1 MQADLLSTRRR
12 SSLTPTRATRA
23 TAATAMVGVLALA
36 VVLLRKGRV
45 SKARLVELLA
55 ATVGGLLS
63 SSCCAVQLF
72 LNSISVGCAGFAVL
86 DRFRPLFLC
95 LTFSSLAYKT
105 VAYDIRLHKNPWR
118 SLPTWLVAVAL
129 ASAPLLV
136 RRLNRGGLNM
146 GSLSSPS
153 SSWLGNVQQRPVM
166 LQYSVRGMKCEAC
179 ANGLKNALEAL
190 RGGLQADVLF
200 EEGVVFLMAGVAA
213 TATGVND
220 ERGEGDESAASVL
233 QALEEGIAEVMEE
246 RGYEYHSTN
255 PSRERAAS
263 YSSEQRVKQK
273 EL

>member
-1 MQADLLSTRRR
+1 MQAELLSGRRR
-12 SSLTPTRATRA
+12 SFMTPTRATRA
-23 TAATAMVGVLALA
+23 TAATAMVGVLALS

-63 SSCCAVQLF
+63 SSCCAVQLL

-105 VAYDIRLHKNPWR
+105 VAYDVRLHKNPWR
-118 SLPTWLVAVAL
+118 SLPTWLVAAAL

-136 RRLNRGGLNM
+136 RRLNRGGALTL
-146 GSLSSPS
+146 GGLSSPS
-153 SSWLGNVQQRPVM
+153 SLQGRNVPRPVM

-179 ANGLKNALEAL
+179 AHGLKNALEAL
-190 RGGLQADVLF
+190 RGDLQANVLF
-200 EEGVVFLMAGVAA
+200 EEGVAFLVAGVA
-213 TATGVND
+213 TGLN
-220 ERGEGDESAASVL
+220 EEGEEGETAASVL
-233 QALEEGIAEVMEE
+233 QALEEGIAEVMDE
-246 RGYEYHSTN
+246 RGYTYQ
-255 PSRERAAS
+255 SRRRESPAP
-263 YSSEQRVKQK
+263 YPPQHYLEQK

>member
-1 MQADLLSTRRR
+1 
-12 SSLTPTRATRA
+12 
-23 TAATAMVGVLALA
+23 MVGVLALA

-45 SKARLVELLA
+45 SKARLVELLV

-63 SSCCAVQLF
+63 SSCCALQLL

-105 VAYDIRLHKNPWR
+105 VAYDLRLHKNPWR

-129 ASAPLLV
+129 ASAPVLV
-136 RRLNRGGLNM
+136 RRLNRGGLSL

-153 SSWLGNVQQRPVM
+153 SSSLLGNVPQRPVM

-190 RGGLQADVLF
+190 RGDLQADVLF
-200 EEGVVFLMAGVAA
+200 EEGVVFLVAGIA
-213 TATGVND
+213 TA
-220 ERGEGDESAASVL
+220 RGETGEKETTASVL
-233 QALEEGIAEVMEE
+233 QALEQGIAEVIEE
-246 RGYEYHSTN
+246 RGYSYHSTDQ
-255 PSRERAAS
+255 SSGSSTRERAAS
-263 YSSEQRVKQK
+263 YLSEEHLEESSAQKK